1 MIRCLRGEV
10 LNVVENAVLLDVHGM
25 GFDVLCSRGALA
37 LCRAGERVREVEI
50 GRASCR
56 ERV

>member
-1 MIRCLRGEV
+1 MLHVMGIVNHQSLPSQAQTQAKGLYDAAHEHDACGV
-10 LNVVENAVLLDVHGM
+10 GM
-25 GFDVLCSRGALA
+25 
-37 LCRAGERVREVEI
+37 VEI

>member
-1 MIRCLRGEV
+1 MQLTVESVSKNEVLRFLNVRPGMVISPDLDALIDRCLAET
-10 LNVVENAVLLDVHGM
+10 L
-25 GFDVLCSRGALA
+25 
-37 LCRAGERVREVEI
+37 REVEI

>member
-1 MIRCLRGEV
+1 MWFWRTIGGRIV
-10 LNVVENAVLLDVHGM
+10 LFLM
-25 GFDVLCSRGALA
+25 LA
-37 LCRAGERVREVEI
+37 LTPVGLIAVIQTREVEI

>member
-1 MIRCLRGEV
+1 MIQKPRGTMDILPEDV
-10 LNVVENAVLLDVHGM
+10 AVWQYIEKK
-25 GFDVLCSRGALA
+25 A
-37 LCRAGERVREVEI
+37 REVEI

>member
-1 MIRCLRGEV
+1 MTFV
-10 LNVVENAVLLDVHGM
+10 LPSAQRPKDEREKIPVVLLRAM
-25 GFDVLCSRGALA
+25 LALA
-37 LCRAGERVREVEI
+37 VEI